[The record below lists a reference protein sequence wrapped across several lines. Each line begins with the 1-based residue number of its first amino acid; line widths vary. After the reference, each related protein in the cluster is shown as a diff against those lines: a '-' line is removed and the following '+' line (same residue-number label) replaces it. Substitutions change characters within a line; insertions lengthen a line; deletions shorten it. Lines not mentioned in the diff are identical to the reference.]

1 MTTVSELG
9 RGQPSLADR
18 LVTLAL
24 TLSIDPATTLD
35 SATEAL
41 VHLSRGSC
49 DHLERALRRARA
61 RGGDRPSQVTA
72 RAVELLRLALEHLVN
87 TVAPPT
93 SPEGRTS

>member
-18 LVTLAL
+18 LVSLAL
-24 TLSIDPATTLD
+24 ALSMDPATTLD

-41 VHLSRGSC
+41 VRLSRGSC

-61 RGGDRPSQVTA
+61 RGVDRPTQITA
-72 RAVELLRLALEHLVN
+72 RAIELLRVALEHLVN
-87 TVAPPT
+87 TVAPT
-93 SPEGRTS
+93 SPEGRAS